1 MKKGVIAII
10 VIAGALLIG
19 VIIWLAVSLNKS
31 KSEKDALADQA
42 RSAQQT
48 VAPAPSPCADTA
60 QMRLDAEAA
69 DKAAADAAKDAKAK
83 NQALKNAIRKCQPNF
98 ANGDTSYVIIINQQT
113 GTTGNKSNNRST
125 DGNQQKSSTTKPG
138 QQVSSSYEGAD
149 KPAVVQNYKQSS
161 AGAQQ
166 FVWNIQADANGRPN
180 GDKYWPHLENAANP
194 AQYVPEAVSNGQ
206 RGYNVSMPSVPPF
219 STSYGYNLEEKVGWN
234 LCNILDNPKFGGCT
248 NVILGGDFT
257 GWQWLPATI
266 ENVGG
271 KSYYVVRW

>member
-1 MKKGVIAII
+1 MNKTVIGII
-10 VIAGALLIG
+10 VVVAVFLIG
-19 VIIWLAVSLNKS
+19 AIVWLGISLS
-31 KSEKDALADQA
+31 KSNSEKEALADQA
-42 RSAQQT
+42 RSAQN
-48 VAPAPSPCADTA
+48 VNPAPANPCADTA

-69 DKAAADAAKDAKAK
+69 DKAAKDAAKDAATKK
-83 NQALKNAIRKCQPNF
+83 QALKNAIRKCQPNF
-98 ANGDTSYVIIINQQT
+98 ANGDTSYVIIINQQAAGSRKSGT
-113 GTTGNKSNNRST
+113 RTTG
-125 DGNQQKSSTTKPG
+125 G

-149 KPAVVQNYKQSS
+149 KPVVVQNYKQSS
-161 AGAQQ
+161 AGAMQ

-180 GDKYWPHLENAANP
+180 GDKFWPHLESASNP

-219 STSYGYNLEEKVGWN
+219 STSYGYNLDEKVGWN
-234 LCNILDNPKFGGCT
+234 LCSILENPKFGGCT